1 MTRARPFPAAA
12 GDLRWL
18 PERSLEDDPELSPQ
32 DLEFSQLLVK
42 AYPVSGDRG
51 QGPKLLIDEDSLPW
65 VAHDVLGKV
74 VDTLAAEYAAG
85 RGMVNRVLRVSL
97 HGAKA
102 FFELPQQRQ
111 WLTITR
117 KRGISVKL
125 LGERAIFTGEVGVFT
140 GEDDWLSA
148 LCCAAA

>member
-1 MTRARPFPAAA
+1 M
-12 GDLRWL
+12 
-18 PERSLEDDPELSPQ
+18 
-32 DLEFSQLLVK
+32 K

-117 KRGISVKL
+117 KRGNSVKL

-148 LCCAAA
+148 LYCAAA